1 MHTKIIRNRNSI
13 GRRRSGCD
21 GKVGRRFKPLSSD
34 EFLLFSVL
42 AVPSEIYTVGESN
55 QPIKTLAP
63 VRINAQYER
72 GLMERTGGE
81 KERRRH
87 QCFQSSALLLLSHTF
102 MKYIQHTSPPVC
114 SPLIRRSIDS
124 LFKVAS
130 CSSSHYKGVI
140 L

>member
-42 AVPSEIYTVGESN
+42 AVPSEVYTVGESN

-72 GLMERTGGE
+72 GLMERTGE

-124 LFKVAS
+124 LFKVARLTAA
-130 CSSSHYKGVI
+130 C
-140 L
+140 LFC